1 MFLSSLTAVKIN
13 LISFLNSFEY
23 SFFIAVALGVLLMG
37 LSKSGFGAG
46 IGFLAIPLIASYS
59 SLELALGLML
69 PVLTC
74 IDFVGLKFFYRHFD
88 RGVIKLI
95 VPAALLGTVLGF
107 LFYKSLNPSMVS
119 VIVGILILIFLF
131 FRAVNLN
138 KQKITQ
144 SNKFFGFLVALI
156 SGFTSFVAH
165 NGGPPILAYLLPL
178 KLEPIKFAATLSIFF
193 TAINI
198 VKWIPY
204 FYLGILNWNYIFL
217 AMIYLPFV
225 PIGVWLGYKLA
236 TVIPEKIYYRIVTI
250 GMLIGGL
257 KLLFDG
263 VSQLN

>member
-1 MFLSSLTAVKIN
+1 LFLSSLTSVKIN

-59 SLELALGLML
+59 SLELTLGLML
-69 PVLTC
+69 PILTC
-74 IDFVGLKFFYRHFD
+74 IDLVGLRFFYRHFD
-88 RGVIKLI
+88 RNVIKLV
-95 VPAALLGTVLGF
+95 VPVAVCGMALGF
-107 LFYKSLNPSMVS
+107 LFYKFLNSSVVS
-119 VIVGILILIFLF
+119 IIVGILILTFLLL
-131 FRAVNLN
+131 RLVKLDRQPTTKPNRL
-138 KQKITQ
+138 
-144 SNKFFGFLVALI
+144 FGSLVALL
-156 SGFTSFVAH
+156 SGFSGFVAH
-165 NGGPPILAYLLPL
+165 NGVPILAYLLPL
-178 KLEPIKFAATLSIFF
+178 RLEPIKFAATLSIFF

-198 VKWIPY
+198 FKWAPY
-204 FYLGILNWNYIFL
+204 SFLGILQWNYVFL
-217 AMIYLPFV
+217 ALMYLPLV

-236 TVIPEKIYYRIVTI
+236 TVIPEKIYYRIVTV